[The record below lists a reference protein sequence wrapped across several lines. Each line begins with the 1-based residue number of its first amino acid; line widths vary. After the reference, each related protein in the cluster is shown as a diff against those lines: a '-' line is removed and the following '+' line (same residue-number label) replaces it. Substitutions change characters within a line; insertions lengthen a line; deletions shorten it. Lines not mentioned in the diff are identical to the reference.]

1 MRQRPKMGENSGRCS
16 GEKRGGNFG
25 NALTGSNGMTNSAMD
40 VSTLIPSPKNGDGEM
55 AASKEQIEQEMQLVS
70 RRNGFKLVDFHG
82 GREPKNGNGNSEKQE
97 IRPSCPIR
105 FEGKG
110 LLGKKIVV
118 HVPKR
123 YCADGELTLKS
134 RERLAAEGFCSFA
147 ERSKELYECQ
157 MVFKANDS
165 DQWKIEIVD

>member
-1 MRQRPKMGENSGRCS
+1 M
-16 GEKRGGNFG
+16 
-25 NALTGSNGMTNSAMD
+25 NGAMNSAMA
-40 VSTLIPSPKNGDGEM
+40 VSILIRSPKSGDGEM

-70 RRNGFKLVDFHG
+70 RRNGFKLVDFK

-97 IRPSCPIR
+97 IKPSCPIR

-123 YCADGELTLKS
+123 YCADGEVTLKS
-134 RERLAAEGFCSFA
+134 RERLAAEGYCSFA

>member
-1 MRQRPKMGENSGRCS
+1 MGENSGRCS
-16 GEKRGGNFG
+16 GEKKGGSFG
-25 NALTGSNGMTNSAMD
+25 DARKGWNSPTNSATGA
-40 VSTLIPSPKNGDGEM
+40 STLIPSPKNGVGEM
-55 AASKEQIEQEMQLVS
+55 AASKEQMEQEMQLVS
-70 RRNGFKLVDFHG
+70 RRNGFKLVDFQG
-82 GREPKNGNGNSEKQE
+82 GREPKNGNGNSEVKE
-97 IRPSCPIR
+97 MKPSCPIR

-134 RERLAAEGFCSFA
+134 RERLAAEGYCSFA

-165 DQWKIEIVD
+165 DQWKIEIVE

>member
-1 MRQRPKMGENSGRCS
+1 MSS
-16 GEKRGGNFG
+16 ATAGN
-25 NALTGSNGMTNSAMD
+25 
-40 VSTLIPSPKNGDGEM
+40 TLIPSLKIGDGEM
-55 AASKEQIEQEMQLVS
+55 AASKEQMEKEMQLVS

-82 GREPKNGNGNSEKQE
+82 GREPKNGNGEIEQE
-97 IRPSCPIR
+97 IKPSCPIR

-123 YCADGELTLKS
+123 YCADGEVTLKS
-134 RERLAAEGFCSFA
+134 RERLAAEGYCSFA